1 MSALTQ
7 EPWRARRVPLTPEQ
21 IEANRREAEKLLG
34 RKLPSRP
41 AATATGTRER

>member
-7 EPWRARRVPLTPEQ
+7 EPWRARRVPLFPDE

-34 RKLPSRP
+34 RKLPPRP
-41 AATATGTRER
+41 TSTTTSTRER